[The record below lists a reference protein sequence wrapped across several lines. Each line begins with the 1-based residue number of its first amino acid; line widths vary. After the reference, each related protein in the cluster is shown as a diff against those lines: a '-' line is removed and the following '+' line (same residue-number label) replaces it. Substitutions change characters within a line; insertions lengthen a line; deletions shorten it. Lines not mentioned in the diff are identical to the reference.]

1 MPENSPP
8 HSKLGI
14 LLERAKAITTPQLMR
29 ALTLHKSSR
38 MRLGQYLVTHGY
50 ITEEQLAQTL
60 AEQLGLLFVELATA
74 KIETFYAKMIPK
86 EYALQHE
93 VLPISHSDGK
103 LTTAVAD
110 PTDRTVLQ
118 HLKTMTGLSVVPVIA
133 TPSAIHDAINRVF
146 HGPGSRPD

>member
-60 AEQLGLLFVELATA
+60 AEQLGLPFVELATA

-86 EYALQHE
+86 EYALQHG
-93 VLPISHSDGK
+93 VLPISHSAGK

-110 PTDRTVLQ
+110 PTDRTVL
-118 HLKTMTGLSVVPVIA
+118 TGLSVVPVMT
-133 TPSAIHDAINRVF
+133 TPSAIDDAINRVF
-146 HGPGSRPD
+146 HGPESRPD